1 MGNFHGNV
9 EIEREFWGNR
19 MKRLFPIAALVI
31 VSVLLPQQIHAAP
44 QAKAGTKC
52 SKANATQLVGAKK
65 FTCIKSGAK
74 LVWNKGIPVPK
85 PVTPS
90 PAPTQISVEPSPT
103 VPSVP
108 ASIVRLISG
117 AQTATEKVHYVNNLP
132 RAKRIIRW
140 PNQSGFDRADKI
152 VIVYENMRVE
162 APPCDLSKALC
173 QSPSRVDTKVYF
185 EVIGDVTKEVFTLED
200 LAIDAE
206 YDFGV
211 YAIQGVI
218 SEAEIVTLSRRQF
231 FLAQASGLIPDPP
244 TGISVGA
251 IPGSIRITSTMP
263 IEDGYKLLIIVI
275 GGKFGSST
283 TVATFTAPQEVLVPA
298 PNGYYVVTAR
308 LVTPSGINGSPGQT
322 FDVTLK

>member
-1 MGNFHGNV
+1 MF
-9 EIEREFWGNR
+9 
-19 MKRLFPIAALVI
+19 
-31 VSVLLPQQIHAAP
+31 LPQHIHAAP

-74 LVWNKGIPVPK
+74 LVWNKGVLVPK
-85 PVTPS
+85 PVAPS
-90 PAPTQISVEPSPT
+90 PTPTQISVEPTPT
-103 VPSVP
+103 VPSAPV
-108 ASIVRLISG
+108 SIVRLISG

-132 RAKRIIRW
+132 RAKRIVRW

-152 VIVYENMRVE
+152 VIVYENMRKE

-173 QSPSRVDTKVYF
+173 QPPTRVDNKVYY
-185 EVIGDVTKEVFTLED
+185 EIIGDVTKEVFTLED
-200 LAIDAE
+200 LAIDTE
-206 YDFGV
+206 YNFGI
-211 YAIQGVI
+211 YAIQGAI

-231 FLAQASGLIPDPP
+231 FLAQSIGLVPDPP

-251 IPGSIRITSTMP
+251 IPGNIRITSTMP

-275 GGKFGSST
+275 GGKFGTST
-283 TVATFTAPQEVLVPA
+283 TVATFTTPQEVLVPA
-298 PNGYYVVTAR
+298 PDGYYMVTAR
-308 LVTPSGINGSPGQT
+308 IVTPSGINGSPGQT